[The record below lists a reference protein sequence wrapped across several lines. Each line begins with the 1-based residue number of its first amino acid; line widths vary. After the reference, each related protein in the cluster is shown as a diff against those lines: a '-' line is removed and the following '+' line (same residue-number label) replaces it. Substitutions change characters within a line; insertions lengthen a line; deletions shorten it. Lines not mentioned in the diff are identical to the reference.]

1 MAPKNIEDCSF
12 DELTKAMT
20 GHLAPQPSKNH
31 RRYDFAHREQ
41 QAHESVNE
49 YIAALREIAMYCQ
62 FTNLEERLLERFIVG
77 VRDSH
82 LRRKLL
88 AKDDITMATAMN
100 MAMASEKDNAHGR
113 APISRAEGGTHRVQ
127 RDRSSSGN
135 SPEDV
140 HRTLGQPDRNRR
152 SQAARKSN
160 QHQSNPHSTCASCGE
175 NHDRKTCRFRDV
187 TCRGCGKAGH
197 IMRVCR
203 SKNAGIRPR
212 RRVHEALEEVELQ
225 SISSDR
231 VYQFPSLGSNKLRV
245 QVRIEGKPCNM
256 ELDTGSSYS
265 IISDKTFREL
275 FPKRPPPLRP
285 ATVVLRD
292 FQRNIIQLRGM
303 GTFKVQFKNHIKKLD
318 LIITKGPF
326 TSLLGLAWFGPLG
339 LSVSGLN
346 QISPGTGFESIC
358 QEFPSVFDGTLGLYK
373 GPPIS
378 LQINPMVQ
386 PIRVK
391 ARRVPFALKPK
402 IEEELDRLV
411 AQGVLEPVT
420 SGSWETPIVTPVKPD
435 GSVRIC
441 GDYKCTLNRALQD
454 HAYPVPIVSHVLA
467 NLAGAKVFGKLDLA
481 QAYQQLPV
489 DEATADAQTIV
500 THKGAFRV
508 KRLQFGISVAPGVFQ
523 SLMDHL
529 LKGIPG
535 VTPFF
540 DDVLIAAPSRE
551 DFAASLRTVLQRFQA
566 AGLKVKQKKCL
577 LGVNSVDFL
586 GFRVDADGLHPTEDK
601 VRAICD
607 APAPKN
613 KAELQAFLGLL
624 NFYHAFLPHKAAVA
638 EPLHRLL
645 DKKACWVWG
654 PRQAKSFQGVK
665 ELLISNSVLMHFDEN
680 LPVVLACDA
689 SPYGV
694 GAVLGH
700 QLSDGREVP
709 VAYFSQTLTPAERNY
724 SQIDK
729 EGLAVVKGVKKIHDF
744 LYGRPF
750 TIVTDHKPLLGLLAP
765 DRQTPQMLSPRVL
778 RWSIFLAGYQ
788 YSLEHRP
795 GKAMG
800 HADALSRLPLPEN
813 GPDPA
818 PAHQIMQ
825 LEDLPDQ
832 PLHVKDVAAATAKDR
847 LLARVAEWVGR
858 GWPEKPGPE
867 FSSFTARK
875 DELSSHRGCILWGSR
890 VIVPPSLRRKVLEGL
905 HVSHPGIV
913 WMKALARSYVWW
925 PGIDAE
931 IEGWV
936 KHCEPCQ
943 VSRPDPPKAPV
954 QSWESTR
961 SPWSRVHI
969 DYAGP
974 FQGQLFL
981 IVVDSHSKWLKVTPT
996 STMSSRAT
1004 INSLR
1009 KLFATHGLP
1018 DTLVSDNGTAFT
1030 SAEFQEFVSKN
1041 GIRHIRSAPFHP
1053 ATNGQAERMVRT
1065 TKDALRRIIQG
1076 DWTLRLSEFLLAQH
1090 VTPSATTGHSPA
1102 ELLMG
1107 RRLTTLLDRIH
1118 PDRALEQR
1126 PHTVERKAPKG
1137 FAPGDPVYVRNY
1149 GFGPGWVP
1157 GTIERCTGP
1166 VSYEVRLEGGLV
1178 WKRHLD
1184 QIRPRS
1190 SPDPVRPEEP
1200 QGSATDAAGDLATGT
1215 SGETE
1220 GVPPTETP
1228 QQCDPGPVP
1237 TAAPQPA
1244 TPAEPPRLMAP
1255 ISKQGLGDVPQ
1266 SQVQT
1271 PELRWSQRERK
1282 RPTHLKD
1289 FICS

>member
-1 MAPKNIEDCSF
+1 MLGSSAITLLEGLMAPKDIEDCSF
-12 DELTKAMT
+12 DELMKAMT
-20 GHLAPQPSKNH
+20 GHLAPQPTKNH

-41 QAHESVNE
+41 QAQESVSE

-62 FTNLEERLLERFIVG
+62 FTNLEERLLERFIIG

-88 AKDDITMATAMN
+88 AKDDIMMATAMN
-100 MAMASEKDNAHGR
+100 MATAFEKDNAHEK
-113 APISRAEGGTHRVQ
+113 APISRTEGGIHHVRQ
-127 RDRSSSGN
+127 DRSSSGD
-135 SPEDV
+135 SPHEDV
-140 HRTLGQPDRNRR
+140 HRTLGQPDRNHRNRR
-152 SQAARKSN
+152 SQAVCTSSN
-160 QHQSNPHSTCASCGE
+160 QHQSNPRSTCASCGE
-175 NHDRKTCRFRDV
+175 NNDRKTCRFRDV

-197 IMRVCR
+197 IIRVCC
-203 SKNAGIRPR
+203 SKNTGIRPR
-212 RRVHEALEEVELQ
+212 QRVHEALEEEELQ
-225 SISSDR
+225 SISSAR
-231 VYQFPSLGSNKLRV
+231 
-245 QVRIEGKPCNM
+245 
-256 ELDTGSSYS
+256 
-265 IISDKTFREL
+265 
-275 FPKRPPPLRP
+275 
-285 ATVVLRD
+285 
-292 FQRNIIQLRGM
+292 
-303 GTFKVQFKNHIKKLD
+303 
-318 LIITKGPF
+318 
-326 TSLLGLAWFGPLG
+326 
-339 LSVSGLN
+339 
-346 QISPGTGFESIC
+346 
-358 QEFPSVFDGTLGLYK
+358 
-373 GPPIS
+373 
-378 LQINPMVQ
+378 INPTVQ

-391 ARRVPFALKPK
+391 ARRVLFALKPK

-441 GDYKCTLNRALQD
+441 GDYKCTLNWALQD
-454 HAYPVPIVSHVLA
+454 HAYPVPVVSHVLA

-508 KRLQFGISVAPGVFQ
+508 KRLQFGISVAPGLFQ

-535 VTPFF
+535 VTPLF
-540 DDVLIAAPSRE
+540 DDVLIAASSRE
-551 DFAASLRTVLQRFQA
+551 DFAASLRTVLRTGLRTFRLFENIGTPPPLLEKCKTDRCKFRFTKTVLQRFQA
-566 AGLKVKQKKCL
+566 AGLQVKQKKCL

-601 VRAICD
+601 VHAICD

-638 EPLHRLL
+638 EPLHQLL
-645 DKKACWVWG
+645 DKKAPWVWG
-654 PRQAKSFQGVK
+654 PRQAKSFQRVK

-709 VAYFSQTLTPAERNY
+709 VAYFSQTLTPAEHNY

-729 EGLAVVKGVKKIHDF
+729 EGLAVVKGVKNFHDF

-750 TIVTDHKPLLGLLAP
+750 TTVTDHKPLLGLLAP

-788 YSLEHRP
+788 YSLQHRP

-818 PAHQIMQ
+818 PAHQILQ
-825 LEDLPDQ
+825 LEELPDQ

-858 GWPEKPGPE
+858 GWPGKPGPE

-875 DELSSHRGCILWGSR
+875 DELSTHRGCILWGSQ
-890 VIVPPSLRRKVLEGL
+890 VIVPPSFRRKVLEGL

-913 WMKALARSYVWW
+913 RMKALARSYVWW
-925 PGIDAE
+925 PGIDTE

-943 VSRPDPPKAPV
+943 VLRPDPPKAPV
-954 QSWESTR
+954 QSWESTQF
-961 SPWSRVHI
+961 PWSRVHI
-969 DYAGP
+969 DFAGP

-981 IVVDSHSKWLKVTPT
+981 IVVDSHSKWLEVTPT
-996 STMSSRAT
+996 STTSSRAA

-1041 GIRHIRSAPFHP
+1041 RIRHVRSAPFHP

-1090 VTPSATTGHSPA
+1090 ITPSATTGRSPA

-1126 PHTVERKAPKG
+1126 PSTVEWKAPRG

-1149 GFGPGWVP
+1149 GLGQGWVP
-1157 GTIERCTGP
+1157 GTIDRCTGP
-1166 VSYEVRLEGGLV
+1166 VSYEVGRNHRV
-1178 WKRHLD
+1178 V
-1184 QIRPRS
+1184 Q
-1190 SPDPVRPEEP
+1190 
-1200 QGSATDAAGDLATGT
+1200 QTQLATWQLEQVGKRRVRRQPRYLNRVIL
-1215 SGETE
+1215 GRC
-1220 GVPPTETP
+1220 P
-1228 QQCDPGPVP
+1228 QQ
-1237 TAAPQPA
+1237 
-1244 TPAEPPRLMAP
+1244 PRNRQHL
-1255 ISKQGLGDVPQ
+1255 Q
-1266 SQVQT
+1266 SR
-1271 PELRWSQRERK
+1271 LR
-1282 RPTHLKD
+1282 
-1289 FICS
+1289 

>member
-1 MAPKNIEDCSF
+1 MDAMFTSEVQSDVMKQ
-12 DELTKAMT
+12 ELLT
-20 GHLAPQPSKNH
+20 H
-31 RRYDFAHREQ
+31 
-41 QAHESVNE
+41 
-49 YIAALREIAMYCQ
+49 
-62 FTNLEERLLERFIVG
+62 
-77 VRDSH
+77 RDSY
-82 LRRKLL
+82 
-88 AKDDITMATAMN
+88 T
-100 MAMASEKDNAHGR
+100 
-113 APISRAEGGTHRVQ
+113 
-127 RDRSSSGN
+127 RSSSGD

-212 RRVHEALEEVELQ
+212 QRVHEALEEVELQ

-540 DDVLIAAPSRE
+540 NDVLIAAPSRE

-624 NFYHAFLPHKAAVA
+624 NFYHAFLPHKAA
-638 EPLHRLL
+638 E
-645 DKKACWVWG
+645 
-654 PRQAKSFQGVK
+654 KSFQGVK

-765 DRQTPQMLSPRVL
+765 DRQTPQTLSPRVL

-800 HADALSRLPLPEN
+800 HADA
-813 GPDPA
+813 
-818 PAHQIMQ
+818 
-825 LEDLPDQ
+825 
-832 PLHVKDVAAATAKDR
+832 
-847 LLARVAEWVGR
+847 R

-913 WMKALARSYVWW
+913 RMKALARSYIWW

-981 IVVDSHSKWLKVTPT
+981 IVVDSHSKWLEVTPT

-1107 RRLTTLLDRIH
+1107 RRLTTLLDCIH

-1126 PHTVERKAPKG
+1126 PHTMERKAPKG

-1190 SPDPVRPEEP
+1190 SPDPVRPAEP

-1271 PELRWSQRERK
+1271 PELRRSQREPEYVTQVQEGGSWGLK
-1282 RPTHLKD
+1282 KKGKEEEQQQILAAALAPTAEWDLPPGLSPKKTQAAKSQVRATHGLQDREKMLHPMGW
-1289 FICS
+1289 ISGTE